1 LRENVLRDLASRA
14 SKDPEFLRQAR
25 KDLEGTLA
33 RHGYR
38 LTGEEMRPVERL
50 RRQTVEM
57 SGESNSPARWPPA
70 SKGGPAPCRPAR
82 QPRAGAVRAPL
93 DWHDPQADCGEG
105 V

>member
-25 KDLEGTLA
+25 KDLEGTLS

-57 SGESNSPARWPPA
+57 SDEQLARTLAAGLEGRAGTLPARPA
-70 SKGGPAPCRPAR
+70 APSWRGSGPARLARPA
-82 QPRAGAVRAPL
+82 G
-93 DWHDPQADCGEG
+93 
-105 V
+105 